1 MKDMYIAI
9 VPVFTEYLRYSGYPT
24 LSRFCHAFRDIM
36 PEITAKEDFLS
47 VYKALLKYC
56 NKLAAWVYHYAPW
69 EMAVSFRQKDEE
81 WVREAQRLLSVQD

>member
-1 MKDMYIAI
+1 M
-9 VPVFTEYLRYSGYPT
+9 
-24 LSRFCHAFRDIM
+24 
-36 PEITAKEDFLS
+36 S

-56 NKLAAWVYHYAPW
+56 NKLTAWVYHYAPW